1 MFEVGSKIL
10 IFNTLVANT
19 LIITASIVLLLNF
32 GSPHTQG
39 QAFDFLS
46 FFMSDLS
53 DQTLKCRD
61 CGADFVWTASEQ
73 EFYQQKGFTNPPS
86 RCVECRKAKKAQFN
100 AGRGGGGGG
109 YSSGPR
115 QMFDAV
121 CASCGKPTQV
131 PFQPSGSKPV
141 YCLDCFKQ
149 QRGR

>member
-1 MFEVGSKIL
+1 
-10 IFNTLVANT
+10 
-19 LIITASIVLLLNF
+19 
-32 GSPHTQG
+32 
-39 QAFDFLS
+39 
-46 FFMSDLS
+46 MSDLS

-86 RCVECRKAKKAQFN
+86 RCPACRKAKKEQFN
-100 AGRGGGGGG
+100 AGRGGGG

-121 CASCGKPTQV
+121 CANCGKPTQV

-141 YCLDCFKQ
+141 YCLDCFKAK
-149 QRGR
+149 RGR